1 MFHEVFCFP
10 VATKEVWALIFWGLC
25 QFWKHIF
32 TIYYL
37 FNRKSFQ
44 GTAKVWQINF
54 CDLFL
59 RLIGKTTVSR
69 NSKPEWLWTILLACT
84 DHLLKYILFLL
95 LLFYFSKGEITYL
108 KKVFRKRGCCERSL
122 TSFQIP
128 TGCIFLCIV
137 LPYRR
142 QRKMYIVALML
153 SYVFYSL
160 TEPWTTASQELIFF
174 LLGHPWIR
182 NGNLWKG
189 GEEHIYDP

>member
-37 FNRKSFQ
+37 FHRKSFQ

-84 DHLLKYILFLL
+84 DHLLKYILFCCCCFLSL
-95 LLFYFSKGEITYL
+95 REKLRIWKWFLGNVPVVSSLWHPFKFPPVAASYALCCHIGD
-108 KKVFRKRGCCERSL
+108 RGR
-122 TSFQIP
+122 
-128 TGCIFLCIV
+128 CI
-137 LPYRR
+137 
-142 QRKMYIVALML
+142 
-153 SYVFYSL
+153 
-160 TEPWTTASQELIFF
+160 
-174 LLGHPWIR
+174 
-182 NGNLWKG
+182 
-189 GEEHIYDP
+189 